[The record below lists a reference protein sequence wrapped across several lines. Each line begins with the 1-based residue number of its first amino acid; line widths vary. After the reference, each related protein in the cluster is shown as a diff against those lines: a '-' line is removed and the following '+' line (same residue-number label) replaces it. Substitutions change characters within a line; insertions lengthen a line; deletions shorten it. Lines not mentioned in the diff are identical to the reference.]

1 LSSSFDFT
9 VCVWKADL
17 ETGVWSVEST
27 LGAMQ
32 GNKHAYFGAL
42 FLQDDLEIIAF
53 TFNGALH

>member
-1 LSSSFDFT
+1 

-42 FLQDDLEIIAF
+42 FLKDDLEIIAF
-53 TFNGALH
+53 TFNGAFH